1 MDQSRVVTFAKHD
14 RVAANPF
21 GLGIVGKVTHH
32 CVECAG
38 QINIVAVDERENVAR
53 GFFET
58 FVDRVYLPA
67 IFFTYP
73 VSQLVLV
80 AANDRDTLIS
90 ASSVDDDVLER
101 LITLIQYRQDR
112 LFQEMALVE

>member
-1 MDQSRVVTFAKHD
+1 MDQSRVVTFAEHD

-21 GLGIVGKVTHH
+21 AFGIVGKVTHH

-58 FVDRVYLPA
+58 FVDRVYLST

-73 VSQLVLV
+73 ISQLVLV
-80 AANDRDTLIS
+80 AANDRNTLIS
-90 ASSVDDDVLER
+90 AAAIDDDVFEW
-101 LITLIQYRQDR
+101 LITLIQYRQDG
-112 LFQEMALVE
+112 LFQEMA

>member
-1 MDQSRVVTFAKHD
+1 MDHLRLVTFAEHD

-21 GLGIVGKVTHH
+21 AFGIVGKVTHH
-32 CVECAG
+32 GVECAG
-38 QINIVAVDERENVAR
+38 QINIVAVDERENVAG
-53 GFFET
+53 GFFEP
-58 FVDRVYLPA
+58 FIDRVYLST

-80 AANDRDTLIS
+80 AANDRNTLIS
-90 ASSVDDDVLER
+90 AAAVDDDVFER
-101 LITLIQYRQDR
+101 LITLIQYRQNR